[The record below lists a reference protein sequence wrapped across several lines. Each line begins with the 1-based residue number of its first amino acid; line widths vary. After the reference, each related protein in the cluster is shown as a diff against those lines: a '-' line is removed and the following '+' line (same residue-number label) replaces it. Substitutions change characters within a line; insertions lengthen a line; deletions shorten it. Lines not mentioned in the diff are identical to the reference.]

1 MVDIMLILPFLPTL
15 PCCAGEEGGGGSF
28 RRRVQRANVLL
39 GTLVYSLGEDIYQEL
54 MRAGEEGQRGTKERL
69 TVSPILCRI

>member
-15 PCCAGEEGGGGSF
+15 PCCAGEEGGGGGF

-54 MRAGEEGQRGTKERL
+54 MRAGEEGRRGAKRHEGA
-69 TVSPILCRI
+69 PNC